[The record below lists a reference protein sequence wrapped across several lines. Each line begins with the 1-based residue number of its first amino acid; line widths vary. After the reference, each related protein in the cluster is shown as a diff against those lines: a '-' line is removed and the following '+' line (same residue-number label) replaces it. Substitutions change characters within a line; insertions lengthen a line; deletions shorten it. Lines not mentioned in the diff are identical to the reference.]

1 MEKSG
6 ETRHYQYDK
15 QGSLIAEQNGEERT
29 RYQFDSLNRQ
39 QEILKA
45 DGTFQRNR
53 YDAEGLRAEMEEN
66 GRLCRFIFHRGEIIS
81 EEVGS
86 ESGSYLSS
94 RYIRG
99 NGVEYLDQDGTAYSF
114 QKDEQGST
122 VFLLD
127 REKEITG
134 SYAYDGFGNLRK
146 SDGLSK
152 HGNRILYAGQQYD
165 GWSEQYYLRARYYN
179 PMIGRFMQEDT
190 YRGDGLN
197 LYAYCQNN
205 PVAYY
210 DPSGYMRLCSDSK
223 FGTDNEE
230 SPETLYHYTNEEGMT
245 GIVDSKSLNPSLLS
259 NNPNDCFYGEGQY
272 LSDIIPGDKTPSQ
285 LSRSFIGQ
293 PFQGKKYSNYV
304 EIDVTGLDVTK
315 GRANVY
321 VVKGT
326 EPLDLTGRITSFG
339 KVKTNR

>member
-6 ETRHYQYDK
+6 ETRHYQYD
-15 QGSLIAEQNGEERT
+15 N
-29 RYQFDSLNRQ
+29 LNRQ

-53 YDAEGLRAEMEEN
+53 YDAEDLRAEMEEN

-81 EEVGS
+81 EEIGI
-86 ESGSYLSS
+86 ESGGCLSS

-99 NGVEYLDQDGTAYSF
+99 NGVEYLEQDGTAYSF

-146 SDGLSK
+146 NVGLGR

-179 PMIGRFMQEDT
+179 PNVGRFMQEDP
-190 YRGDGLN
+190 YLGDGLN
-197 LYAYCQNN
+197 LYAYCANN
-205 PVAYY
+205 PVMYY
-210 DPSGYMRLCSDSK
+210 DPSGYSADCPPGGK
-223 FGTDNEE
+223 FASGTDE
-230 SPETLYHYTNEEGMT
+230 PEMMETPYNPLTPKQKRE
-245 GIVDSKSLNPSLLS
+245 LNNKIQNRTATQDEYNHWDWDRRF
-259 NNPNDCFYGEGQY
+259 NNRRRTKVV
-272 LSDIIPGDKTPSQ
+272 IILG
-285 LSRSFIGQ
+285 
-293 PFQGKKYSNYV
+293 
-304 EIDVTGLDVTK
+304 
-315 GRANVY
+315 
-321 VVKGT
+321 
-326 EPLDLTGRITSFG
+326 
-339 KVKTNR
+339 